1 MDLKNH
7 FLIAM
12 PNQSGS
18 YFGNTI
24 TYLCEHSDEGAMG
37 LMINRP
43 MELTVSKLMEQTG
56 FSRSSALAEAP
67 VLEGGP
73 VSPEQGFVMHSD
85 DGDFSASRDLGHG
98 LRLTTSREVLEAI
111 AGNRGPYHYLI
122 ALGYAGWGPRQLERE
137 LADNAWLTCPGN
149 KEILFD
155 VPFEDRIDEAA
166 RLLGFDFRLMSG
178 QMGDA

>member
-43 MELTVSKLMEQTG
+43 MDLSVGELMEQTG
-56 FSRSSALAEAP
+56 FSGSPALKDAP

-85 DGDFSASRDLGHG
+85 DGDFGASKNIGHG
-98 LRLTTSREVLEAI
+98 LKLTTSREVLDAI
-111 AGNRGPYHYLI
+111 ANNRGPYHYLI
-122 ALGYAGWGPRQLERE
+122 ALGYAGWGPKQLERE
-137 LADNAWLTCPGN
+137 LADSAWLTCPAN
-149 KEILFD
+149 SEILFD
-155 VPFEDRIDEAA
+155 VPFEDRIDAA
-166 RLLGFDFRLMSG
+166 AQLLGFDFRLMSG

>member
-24 TYLCEHSDEGAMG
+24 TYLCEHSEEGAMG

-43 MELTVSKLMEQTG
+43 MTLSVSDLMEQTG
-56 FSRSSALAEAP
+56 FTGLSTLAEAP

-85 DGDFSASRDLGHG
+85 DGGFNASKDIGHG
-98 LRLTTSREVLEAI
+98 LRLTTSREVLAAI
-111 AGNRGPYHYLI
+111 ANDRGPYHYLI
-122 ALGYAGWGPRQLERE
+122 ALGYAGWGPQQLERE
-137 LADNAWLTCPGN
+137 LADSAWLTCPAN
-149 KEILFD
+149 NEILFD
-155 VPFEDRIDEAA
+155 VPFEDRIDATA